1 MEGAVLKAKIVKG
14 EYEAKLEFL
23 EGFFFF
29 FFGGGGSN
37 EKAMCGSVMNIS
49 WNNATITN
57 IIL

>member
-1 MEGAVLKAKIVKG
+1 MVLKAKIVKR

-29 FFGGGGSN
+29 WGGVSN